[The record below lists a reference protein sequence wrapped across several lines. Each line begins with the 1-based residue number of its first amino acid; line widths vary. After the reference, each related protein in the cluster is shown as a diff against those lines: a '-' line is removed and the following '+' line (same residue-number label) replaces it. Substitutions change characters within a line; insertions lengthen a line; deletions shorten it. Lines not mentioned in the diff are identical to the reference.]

1 MKENKMNT
9 PCQPSAKKSWMKPML
24 IEINVELIRQ
34 EELDQLAYIL
44 DNNEFLLRTGS
55 SGVGGGPT

>member
-1 MKENKMNT
+1 MKENKTNT
-9 PCQPSAKKSWMKPML
+9 PSCQSSGKKSWTKTIL

-34 EELDQLAYIL
+34 EEMDQLAYIL

-55 SGVGGGPT
+55 GTVPG